1 MHHELFLKRLFP
13 TYDFRKPYAVKFPVV
28 QYQPNG
34 NDCGVFAIA
43 FAVSLLFNIKPEKIK
58 YDCSLMRSH
67 LIKILE
73 TNIIEHFPQDPHSLP
88 IKVPPLAVVK
98 DREVKA
104 AYIRVKRQ
112 SEKNYI
118 NSKNNSYLT
127 ICKINNKNTVCLN
140 NEENNIMCVKSVQG
154 EIVKNKEQE
163 NKLEKYHLTNRKS
176 YMKHLEEN
184 RKRKRCRYEEKLE
197 DNQALKRCRYEQK
210 LEINRAK
217 DRHRYKKNRV
227 KRCAQRRIL
236 YAINIGRKQN
246 QKKIIKTTIK
256 NSNVA
261 IKITKKY
268 KKFWSQNY
276 IKFRNPV
283 AIEDILKKF
292 DIKNHIKKRLEAERI
307 LRWCMHIRDSY
318 VRNMYKIL
326 ALLKKKSEICLTLAT
341 ECSTIDDKL
350 HALCGIS
357 RHTASSENYFI
368 DTYHNIT
375 SSQPGNE
382 HERSSYKCISCDEN
396 TSKKIM

>member
-1 MHHELFLKRLFP
+1 MSVHTKKHITLMPADKNIIFRGEWLTDVHMEHFKNLLRNCSEYTPVDTWRIQLLDTIQPIPVNKKHIQILHSSSGTYDGHWVCSYYDTKNIFIYDSLNAGKLHMHHELFLKRLFP

-73 TNIIEHFPQDPHSLP
+73 TNIIEHFPQDPRSLP

-98 DREVKA
+98 DREAKA

-118 NSKNNSYLT
+118 NSKNNSYPT
-127 ICKINNKNTVCLN
+127 ICKINNKNTFCLN
-140 NEENNIMCVKSVQG
+140 NEENNIMCVKSAQG
-154 EIVKNKEQE
+154 EIVKNKEHE
-163 NKLEKYHLTNRKS
+163 NKLEKYRLTNRKS

-197 DNQALKRCRYEQK
+197 YNQAIKRCRYQQK

-227 KRCAQRRIL
+227 KRCAQRTNTL
-236 YAINIGRKQN
+236 CY
-246 QKKIIKTTIK
+246 
-256 NSNVA
+256 
-261 IKITKKY
+261 KY
-268 KKFWSQNY
+268 RTQT
-276 IKFRNPV
+276 
-283 AIEDILKKF
+283 
-292 DIKNHIKKRLEAERI
+292 
-307 LRWCMHIRDSY
+307 
-318 VRNMYKIL
+318 
-326 ALLKKKSEICLTLAT
+326 KSE
-341 ECSTIDDKL
+341 ED
-350 HALCGIS
+350 
-357 RHTASSENYFI
+357 Y
-368 DTYHNIT
+368 
-375 SSQPGNE
+375 
-382 HERSSYKCISCDEN
+382 
-396 TSKKIM
+396 